1 MFCLSEWTTQQRALN
16 ARRKAQWLRFNQ
28 WEARLREAKKQK
40 RVARQQQQRQR
51 QQQRHQDQQ
60 HNTAKPAADI
70 QHSPTQGGGNHK
82 PSQSAYSQIDWAN
95 LVEEEKLERLTTRE
109 AMLYFKEH
117 RITVPDTRQ
126 QMLSTIRAHYFFA
139 QMKLNKQKNK
149 LYRLSD

>member
-1 MFCLSEWTTQQRALN
+1 M
-16 ARRKAQWLRFNQ
+16 
-28 WEARLREAKKQK
+28 REAKKQK
-40 RVARQQQQRQR
+40 RVARQQR
-51 QQQRHQDQQ
+51 QQQRQQHQQ

-82 PSQSAYSQIDWAN
+82 PSQSAYSQIDWAK
-95 LVEEEKLERLTTRE
+95 LVEEEKLDRLTTRE

>member
-1 MFCLSEWTTQQRALN
+1 MQPDKSSGTKDHR
-16 ARRKAQWLRFNQ
+16 
-28 WEARLREAKKQK
+28 
-40 RVARQQQQRQR
+40 
-51 QQQRHQDQQ
+51 
-60 HNTAKPAADI
+60 
-70 QHSPTQGGGNHK
+70 
-82 PSQSAYSQIDWAN
+82 PSQSAYSQIDWAK

-109 AMLYFKEH
+109 ALLYFKEH